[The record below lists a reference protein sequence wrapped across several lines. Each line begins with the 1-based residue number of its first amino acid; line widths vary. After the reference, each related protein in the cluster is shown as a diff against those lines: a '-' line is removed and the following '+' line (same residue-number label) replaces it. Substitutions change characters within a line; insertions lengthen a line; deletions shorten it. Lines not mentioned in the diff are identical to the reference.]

1 MKIWVLGSN
10 SKIGEMISSQSN
22 LLNSQVFLA
31 NRKPTKN
38 EFHFDLREPL
48 EIPELSHGDS
58 VVICSGLTN
67 INYCEQNPKAA
78 YEINVQATLDL
89 IKNLHNKNVYFTF
102 ISSSSIFEGQKNI
115 CNIYSTPSAH
125 SIYAQ
130 NKIAVEDFCMQ
141 EIKENFSVLRL
152 TKIITPDWELLKY
165 WNMQSQKGNIITPFK
180 NRFFSPVNGI
190 GVAELIIYLLNNKP
204 SGIFQIGGS
213 REITYADFCY
223 EYFKNRENL
232 ENFIKPIN
240 DSDEFRAKTQILI

>member
-67 INYCEQNPKAA
+67 INYCEQNPKVA

-102 ISSSSIFEGQKNI
+102 ISSSSIFEGQK
-115 CNIYSTPSAH
+115 
-125 SIYAQ
+125 
-130 NKIAVEDFCMQ
+130 
-141 EIKENFSVLRL
+141 
-152 TKIITPDWELLKY
+152 KY
-165 WNMQSQKGNIITPFK
+165 
-180 NRFFSPVNGI
+180 
-190 GVAELIIYLLNNKP
+190 L
-204 SGIFQIGGS
+204 
-213 REITYADFCY
+213 
-223 EYFKNRENL
+223 
-232 ENFIKPIN
+232 
-240 DSDEFRAKTQILI
+240 